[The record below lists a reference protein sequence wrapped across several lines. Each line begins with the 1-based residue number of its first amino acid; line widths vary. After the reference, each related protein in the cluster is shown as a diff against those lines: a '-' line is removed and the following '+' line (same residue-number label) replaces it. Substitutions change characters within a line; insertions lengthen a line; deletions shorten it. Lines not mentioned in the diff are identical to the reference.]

1 MVLFL
6 LLVVAF
12 IIMIGITALFLLAT
26 KKAYNFEHKIDPHPT
41 NKKDSGD
48 LK

>member
-26 KKAYNFEHKIDPHPT
+26 KKAYNFEHKIDPPSV
-41 NKKDSGD
+41 NKNSGD
-48 LK
+48 VK